1 LAKPIE
7 DGMAG
12 KLAGK
17 SAMVTGAGHGIG
29 AAIAARLA
37 ADGASV
43 LVCDIDPDRASGV
56 AHTITA
62 TGAAAAPHSV
72 DVRDRDATAAAVAQ
86 AVSRFGGL
94 DILVNNAGLMDR
106 APFLDMTDDL
116 WQRVIG
122 TNLYGTF
129 VCAQAAARQMVRQGR
144 GGRIVNIASNSGIF
158 GGRGRAAYGASKAGI
173 INLTQTMAIELAE
186 HGIRVNAVAPG
197 PTKSRPDQGDK
208 PGPSVL
214 ARMPLQR
221 FGKPEEIAAVVAF
234 LASGEASFTTGH
246 VYAADGGFTIAGM
259 MEG

>member
-1 LAKPIE
+1 
-7 DGMAG
+7 MAG

-86 AVSRFGGL
+86 AVSRVGGL
-94 DILVNNAGLMDR
+94 DILVNNAGRLDR
-106 APFLDMTDDL
+106 APFLDMTDDR

-129 VCAQAAARQMVRQGR
+129 VCAQAAARQMVRQG
-144 GGRIVNIASNSGIF
+144 GGGSVVNIASNSGIF

-197 PTKSRPDQGDK
+197 PTKSRPEQGDK

-221 FGKPEEIAAVVAF
+221 FGTPDEIAAVVAF

-246 VYAADGGFTIAGM
+246 VYAADGGFTITGM

>member
-1 LAKPIE
+1 
-7 DGMAG
+7 MAG

-43 LVCDIDPDRASGV
+43 LVCDIDPERAAGV
-56 AHTITA
+56 AQTIAA
-62 TGAAAAPHSV
+62 TGAAAPHRV
-72 DVRDRDATAAAVAQ
+72 DVRDRGQADAAVAQ
-86 AVSRFGGL
+86 AVSRFGSL
-94 DILVNNAGLMDR
+94 DILVNNAGIMDR

-129 VCAQAAARQMVRQGR
+129 VCAQAAGRQMVRQAR

-186 HGIRVNAVAPG
+186 HGIHVNAVAPG
-197 PTKSRPDQGDK
+197 PTKSRADQGDK
-208 PGPSVL
+208 PG
-214 ARMPLQR
+214 
-221 FGKPEEIAAVVAF
+221 
-234 LASGEASFTTGH
+234 
-246 VYAADGGFTIAGM
+246 
-259 MEG
+259 